1 MTTTLTTETT
11 QTTTEPADLWV
22 IELNLHLPASEWVRV
37 HETWFDYDS
46 MAGCRNPQNKANMGK
61 PMTPRPLVVCSEKAV
76 EKVKGLRGWVTYE
89 EGSMRIRNVESDE
102 VIPFEIF
109 T

>member
-1 MTTTLTTETT
+1 MTTTL
-11 QTTTEPADLWV
+11 TTTEPADLWV
-22 IELNLHLPASEWVRV
+22 IELNLFHSPDRDKKWSLVM
-37 HETWFDYDS
+37 ETWFKGNAYLH
-46 MAGCRNPQNKANMGK
+46 A
-61 PMTPRPLVVCSEKAV
+61 MTPRPLVECSEKAV
-76 EKVKGLRGWVTYE
+76 EHRGKWKTYE

>member
-1 MTTTLTTETT
+1 
-11 QTTTEPADLWV
+11 
-22 IELNLHLPASEWVRV
+22 
-37 HETWFDYDS
+37 
-46 MAGCRNPQNKANMGK
+46 MGK
-61 PMTPRPLVVCSEKAV
+61 PMTPRPLIACSEQAV

-89 EGSMRIRNVESDE
+89 EGSLRIRNVDSDE

>member
-22 IELNLHLPASEWVRV
+22 IELNLMHLKDKKTGSEWLPVL
-37 HETWFDYDS
+37 EGWFYRGRNSLLS
-46 MAGCRNPQNKANMGK
+46 MI
-61 PMTPRPLVVCSEKAV
+61 PRPLVECSEKSV
-76 EKVKGLRGWVTYE
+76 EMRAKWKTYE
-89 EGSMRIRNVESDE
+89 EGSMRLRNVESDE